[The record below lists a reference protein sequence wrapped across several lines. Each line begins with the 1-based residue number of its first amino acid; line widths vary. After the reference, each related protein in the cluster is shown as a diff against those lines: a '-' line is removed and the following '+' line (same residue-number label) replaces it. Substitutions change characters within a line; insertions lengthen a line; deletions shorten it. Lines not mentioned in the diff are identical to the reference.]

1 MGTPKVPDFVNLIAL
16 IFAANLD
23 YWFDRVRKRVE
34 SVFGPVDYISEELDF
49 EKYTLYYNQEMGIG
63 IKSRLVSFAQLVHP
77 YTLADVKLVTN
88 SIEDEFRINGKRRV
102 NIDPGYVHHAQFV
115 LATTKYWANRVYLR
129 KGIYADVTLTY
140 VRGKFVPGPFTYP
153 NYRDSS
159 YISEIEKIREIYLK
173 KRRELRMKGSNG
185 R

>member
-1 MGTPKVPDFVNLIAL
+1 MGTPKVPDLVNLVAL

-23 YWFDRVRKRVE
+23 YWFDRVRKRLE
-34 SVFGPVDYISEELDF
+34 NVFGPIDYMSEELDF
-49 EKYTLYYNQEMGIG
+49 EKYTLYYNQEMGVG

-77 YTLADVKLVTN
+77 YVLADVKLITN
-88 SIEDEFRINGKRRV
+88 NIEDEFRIDGKRKV

-140 VRGKFVPGPFTYP
+140 VKGKFVPGPFTYP

-159 YISEIEKIREIYLK
+159 YIDEIEKIREIYLK
-173 KRRELRMKGSNG
+173 KRKELR
-185 R
+185 